1 MFRQIFALFS
11 LFLVAQ
17 GTEIFLITLQFFIEL
32 VSAASR
38 IVGGNLASSG
48 QVPFQVSLRAHG
60 TSFHFA
66 GGVLINNRWL
76 LTVAHKV
83 AGRANNSISIILGI
97 IFLTDG
103 GTSRRSDTIVLH
115 PNFDFATMANE

>member
-1 MFRQIFALFS
+1 MLSSLCFS
-11 LFLVAQ
+11 QLKV
-17 GTEIFLITLQFFIEL
+17 EIFTFIQFLPNFI
-32 VSAASR
+32 SAASR
-38 IVGGNLASSG
+38 IVGGNVASSG

-83 AGRANNSISIILGI
+83 AGRANNSIAIILGI
-97 IFLTDG
+97 ILLTDG
-103 GTSRRSDTIVLH
+103 GTSRRSDTIILH
-115 PNFDFATMANE
+115 PNFDFSTMANE